1 MDDDFNA
8 PRLVATLYELAT
20 QINIYYN
27 DGKKINNISEATYNL
42 LLTTYY
48 SFLFDILGLKEEE
61 QEGNNEALDKA
72 MQLIIDIRKQARDNK
87 DWATSD
93 KIRDALKEANIN
105 IKDGKDGTTYE
116 VN

>member
-8 PRLVATLYELAT
+8 PKLIAVLHELAT
-20 QINIYYN
+20 HINIYHN
-27 DGKKINNISEATYNL
+27 AGNKINNISDSTYQL
-42 LLTTYY
+42 LLTTYNAY
-48 SFLFDILGLKEEE
+48 LNDVLGLKDEE
-61 QEGNNEALDKA
+61 QNGNNDALDKV
-72 MQLIIDIRKQARDNK
+72 MQLVIDIRKQSRENK
-87 DWATSD
+87 DWTTSD